1 MPGTD
6 FFDDDLARQRDR
18 ASRIRTDEPAVPLEE
33 GGSINAAP
41 RQVADLNLTRM
52 ARHRKDIDEQATQ
65 ALQELDKLRKRQD
78 QLENEKRNL
87 EELRRR
93 HDDYDRGKREM
104 TDHLKRSLVILERH
118 EAEAQRLAELYNA
131 TRNRFKELLNAVES
145 LNEESWPE
153 DQIRDELNKALGLIE
168 EARME
173 YNKSMARVDA
183 ERNTGGP
190 AEAKSAKSSVLFEEL
205 PDHHEERNFTY
216 WMKVGTAFSLPI
228 AAVLIIALVIFVLGH
243 LNGFF

>member
-18 ASRIRTDEPAVPLEE
+18 VSRIRTDEPAVPVEE
-33 GGSINAAP
+33 GGSVNAAP

-52 ARHRKDIDEQATQ
+52 ARHRKEIDDQAAV
-65 ALQELDKLRKRQD
+65 ALQELDKLRKRQE
-78 QLENEKRNL
+78 QLESEKRNL
-87 EELRRR
+87 EDMRRR

-104 TDHLKRSLVILERH
+104 IDHLRRSLVTLERQ
-118 EAEAQRLAELYNA
+118 EAETQRLTELYNA
-131 TRNRFKELLNAVES
+131 TRNRFKDLLQAVES

-153 DQIRDELNKALGLIE
+153 EQIRDELNKALGIIE
-168 EARME
+168 DARME

-183 ERNTGGP
+183 ERGTGGP
-190 AEAKSAKSSVLFEEL
+190 AEAKGAKSAILFEDV
-205 PDHHEERNFTY
+205 PQHEEEAFGH
-216 WMKVGTAFSLPI
+216 WLKVGFAFSLPI
-228 AAVLIIALVIFVLGH
+228 AILIIVALVVLAIGH